1 MNLSRKVLTG
11 LAVAATGLAM
21 SVAAPGSPA
30 QADSGFCGVR
40 DTGPAVNNNTSF
52 YYVVRNKCA
61 KKWSMRIVVQ
71 GHKLYCQSIPAKGY
85 AAWTTIYFDY
95 NWSIQAC

>member
-11 LAVAATGLAM
+11 VAVAATGLAL

-30 QADSGFCGVR
+30 QADPGTCGVR
-40 DTGPAVNNNTSF
+40 NAGPVFQGATV
-52 YYVVRNKCA
+52 YYVVRNRCGSA
-61 KKWSMRIVVQ
+61 HSMRITVSD
-71 GHKLYCQSIPAKGY
+71 HRLYCQNVPAGGY
-85 AAWTTIYFDY
+85 AAWTSIWVDP